1 MLAQDTLIWYKII
14 LKYKELDE
22 KQVYDTFLNCLK
34 RNLRNY
40 EVFFCFVKPL
50 ATLQEALI

>member
-1 MLAQDTLIWYKII
+1 MAQDTLILYKII

-22 KQVYDTFLNCLK
+22 KQVYDTFPNCLK